1 MDDMTVEELRA
12 FQERLSKLPAGT
24 PDTVAYSTKQKI
36 NFLANIMVD
45 RIIED
50 QKNGAP
56 LLKKIERENAL
67 KNKAD
72 SDTDPVENS

>member
-1 MDDMTVEELRA
+1 MTIEELLEY
-12 FQERLSKLPAGT
+12 QERLSKLPAGA

-50 QKNGAP
+50 QKNGYP
-56 LLKKIERENAL
+56 LLHKIEQENE
-67 KNKAD
+67 KAKKRKKQ
-72 SDTDPVENS
+72 T